1 MVIYTVQKGD
11 SLYSIARTY
20 GTTADRIAADNDLD
34 SLRNL
39 TVGQTL
45 VILQPLITYRV
56 RAGDSVYS
64 IANQFGISLNQLW
77 RNNPSL
83 RGGET
88 IIPGQLLNIVLP
100 ETKFDKEIDVNGY
113 VYPNVSEEVLRRTL
127 PYLTYLTIFTY
138 GIADDGSLVDVD
150 DEGIIQLARS
160 YGVAPLMQISSLNE
174 RGVFSSATAARLFSD
189 PVLQDRVIAEIEG
202 VLREKRYSGVDVD
215 FEYVEGEYADAYV
228 EFVRKLREAL
238 APDGYEV
245 FVALA
250 PKYEADQE
258 GLLYEG
264 HDYRGLGEAADAALI
279 MAYEWGYRFGEPQ
292 AVAPI
297 DKVRRV
303 MDYAVTEIPP
313 EKLFLGTPNYGYD
326 WPLPFV
332 QGATEASSLSNQEAI
347 ERATEKKAAIEFDPI
362 AKSPYYNYFERTTGR
377 PVEHVVWFE
386 DGRSVDATM
395 DVVNDYGIRGVT
407 VWNLMRYFPQ
417 LWTVLNSTFRIR
429 RGLQ

>member
-1 MVIYTVQKGD
+1 MIIYTVQKGD
-11 SLYSIARTY
+11 SLYSIARAY
-20 GTTADRIAADNDLD
+20 GTTADRLAADNDLD
-34 SLRNL
+34 SFRSL

-45 VILQPLITYRV
+45 VILQPLLTYRV
-56 RAGDSVYS
+56 KSGDSVYS
-64 IANQFGISLNQLW
+64 IANQFGITLNQLW

-83 RGGET
+83 RGGEVVV
-88 IIPGQLLNIVLP
+88 PGQFLNIVLP
-100 ETKFDKEIDVNGY
+100 ETIFGKEIDVNGY
-113 VYPNVSEEVLRRTL
+113 VYPNVSEDVLRRTL

-138 GIADDGSLVDVD
+138 GIADDGTLVEVN
-150 DEGIIQLARS
+150 DERIIELARS

-174 RGVFSSATAARLFSD
+174 RGVFSTETAARLFSD
-189 PVLQDRVIAEIEG
+189 PALQDRVIAQIEE
-202 VLREKRYSGVDVD
+202 VLRAKRYSGVDVD
-215 FEYVEGEYADAYV
+215 FEYVEGEYAEAYV

-303 MDYAVTEIPP
+303 MDYAVSQIPP

-332 QGATEASSLSNQEAI
+332 QGQTEGRSLSNVEAL
-347 ERATEKKAAIEFDPI
+347 ERAGEKNAAIQFDTT
-362 AKSPYYNYFERTTGR
+362 AASPYYHYFDRVNGR

-386 DGRSVDATM
+386 DAKSVEATM
-395 DVVNDYGIRGVT
+395 RVVNDYNIRGLT

-417 LWTVLNSTFRIR
+417 LWSVLNGTFRIR
-429 RGLQ
+429 RGLE